1 MDVTVLG
8 SANLDEVVRVARL
21 PAPGETVLA
30 LGRDRLPG
38 GKGLNQAVA
47 AARAGARTAFVAAV
61 GRDPAADLLLATLH
75 DAGVDTAA
83 VRRSGP
89 ATGTALVMVQE
100 SGENSIVVDAAAND
114 DVRLDGTAR
123 AAVEGARVLLAQL
136 EVPIAVVAEGAAAA
150 RDAGTTVVLNA
161 APARDLPDSLLAL
174 VDVLVVNE
182 SEALSLSGAPDVVAA
197 LPALADRV
205 PAVVVTLGAAG
216 ARWTSA
222 AGDGTAPGL
231 AVSVVDTT
239 GAGDCFCGVL
249 AATLAAGSSLGEA
262 VRVGIAAA
270 SLSVERAGAAV
281 SMPSRAEIAARL
293 RPGDS
298 GR

>member
-47 AARAGARTAFVAAV
+47 AARAGAGTAFVGAV
-61 GRDPAADLLLATLH
+61 GEDAAAELLLATLR
-75 DAGVDTAA
+75 DAGVGTAA
-83 VRRSGP
+83 VRRSSL

-114 DVRLDGTAR
+114 DVRLDGAAR
-123 AAVEGARVLLAQL
+123 AAVEDAKVLLTQL
-136 EVPIAVVAEGAAAA
+136 EVPLPVVADAAAAA
-150 RDAGTTVVLNA
+150 RDGATTVVLNA
-161 APARDLPDSLLAL
+161 APARDLPAALLAL

-182 SEALSLSGAPDVVAA
+182 SEALAVSGAADVAA
-197 LPALADRV
+197 ALDLLADRV

-216 ARWTSA
+216 ARWVSA
-222 AGDGTAPGL
+222 DGDGEAPGL
-231 AVSVVDTT
+231 AASVVDTT

-249 AATLAAGSSLGEA
+249 AATLAAGSPLGEA
-262 VRVGIAAA
+262 VRVGVAAA
-270 SLSVERAGAAV
+270 SLSVERPGAAV
-281 SMPSRAEIAARL
+281 SMPSRAEITERL
-293 RPGDS
+293 RAG
-298 GR
+298 G

>member
-8 SANLDEVVRVARL
+8 SANLDEVVRVSRL

-47 AARAGARTAFVAAV
+47 AARAGAGTAFAGAV
-61 GRDPAADLLLATLH
+61 GQDAAADLLLGTLAA
-75 DAGVDTAA
+75 AGVDTAA
-83 VRRSGP
+83 VRRSDRP
-89 ATGTALVMVQE
+89 TGTALVMVQE
-100 SGENSIVVDAAAND
+100 SGENSIVVDPAAND
-114 DVRLDGTAR
+114 DVRLDGAAR
-123 AAVEGARVLLAQL
+123 AAVEDARVLLAQL
-136 EVPIAVVAEGAAAA
+136 EVPLSVVADGAAAA

-161 APARDLPDSLLAL
+161 APARDLPGSLLAL

-182 SEALSLSGAPDVVAA
+182 SEALSVSGATEVAA
-197 LPALADRV
+197 ALDVLADRV

-216 ARWTSA
+216 ARWVSA
-222 AGDGTAPGL
+222 ADDGQAPGL
-231 AVSVVDTT
+231 AASVVDTT

-249 AATLAAGSSLGEA
+249 AATLAGGASLDEA

-270 SLSVERAGAAV
+270 SLSVERPGAAV
-281 SMPSRAEIAARL
+281 SMPTRAEIAGRL
-293 RPGDS
+293 
-298 GR
+298 

>member
-47 AARAGARTAFVAAV
+47 AARAGAGTAFVGAV
-61 GRDPAADLLLATLH
+61 GQDAAADLLLATLR
-75 DAGVDTAA
+75 DAGVSTAA
-83 VRRSGP
+83 TRRSGL

-114 DVRLDGTAR
+114 DVRLDGAAR
-123 AAVEGARVLLAQL
+123 AAVEEATVLLAQL
-136 EVPIAVVAEGAAAA
+136 EVPLDVVAGAAAAA
-150 RDAGTTVVLNA
+150 RDGATTVVLNA
-161 APARDLPDSLLAL
+161 APARDLPAALLAL

-182 SEALSLSGAPDVVAA
+182 SEAVAVSGAPDVTSA
-197 LPALADRV
+197 LDVLADRV

-216 ARWTSA
+216 ARWVSA
-222 AGDGTAPGL
+222 ADTGEAPGL
-231 AVSVVDTT
+231 SAAVVDTT

-249 AATLAAGSSLGEA
+249 AATLAAGLPLGEA
-262 VRVGIAAA
+262 VRVGVAAA
-270 SLSVERAGAAV
+270 SLSVERAGAAG
-281 SMPSRAEIAARL
+281 SMPTRAEIAARL
-293 RPGDS
+293 
-298 GR
+298 

>member
-21 PAPGETVLA
+21 PSPGETVLA

-47 AARAGARTAFVAAV
+47 AARAGAGTAFVGAV
-61 GRDPAADLLLATLH
+61 GQDAAADLLLGTLRE
-75 DAGVDTAA
+75 AGVATAA
-83 VRRSGP
+83 VRRSP
-89 ATGTALVMVQE
+89 LATGTALVMVQE

-114 DVRLDGTAR
+114 DVRLDDAAR
-123 AAVEGARVLLAQL
+123 AAVGAARVLLAQL
-136 EVPIAVVAEGAAAA
+136 EVPLPVVAESAAAA

-161 APARDLPDSLLAL
+161 APARALPGSLLAL

-182 SEALSLSGAPDVVAA
+182 SEALSVSGTSEVEAGLDV
-197 LPALADRV
+197 LAGRV

-216 ARWTSA
+216 ARWVSA
-222 AGDGTAPGL
+222 DGAGQAPGL
-231 AVSVVDTT
+231 AASVVDTT

-249 AATLAAGSSLGEA
+249 AATLATGSPIGEA
-262 VRVGIAAA
+262 VRVGVAAA
-270 SLSVERAGAAV
+270 SLSVERPGAAV
-281 SMPSRAEIAARL
+281 SMPTHAEIAARL
-293 RPGDS
+293 
-298 GR
+298 